1 MGTLMDSDTRDR
13 VIRMEAEVDNL
24 EKKVD
29 EMSKKIDDMHNVF
42 MQARGARYV
51 IIGAAAIG
59 GAITGFLVKLIPFT
73 HNLPR

>member
-1 MGTLMDSDTRDR
+1 MIDTDTRDR

-29 EMSKKIDDMHNVF
+29 QMSKKIDDMHDIF
-42 MQARGARYV
+42 MQARGARYI

-59 GAITGFLVKLIPFT
+59 GAVTGFLVKLIPFT
-73 HNLPR
+73 HSLPK

>member
-1 MGTLMDSDTRDR
+1 MIDTDTRDR

-59 GAITGFLVKLIPFT
+59 GALASFLVKLIPFT
-73 HNLPR
+73 QSLPR